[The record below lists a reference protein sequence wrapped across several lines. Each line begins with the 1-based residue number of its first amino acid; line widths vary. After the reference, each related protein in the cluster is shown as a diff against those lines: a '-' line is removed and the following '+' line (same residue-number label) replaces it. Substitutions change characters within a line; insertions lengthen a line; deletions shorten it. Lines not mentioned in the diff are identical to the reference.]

1 MVDDDARR
9 VLTEV
14 AQLAA
19 GHIEQRRGDPVAAP
33 FDRAALRAE
42 VDSFDFASSRDP
54 VEVAAKLFE
63 LLRRTGIRTDHP
75 RYFGLFNPPA
85 LTSAIAGDL
94 VAATVNPQLAVW
106 GHAPAAAEI
115 ERHLVSTFA
124 NRVWGDGPCAGTF
137 TSGGSEANHTALLAA
152 LARRYPEWA
161 TLGVAALG
169 RRPAIYVSA
178 QAHLAW
184 IKIARAAGLGSE
196 AVKLV
201 ETRDGLSL
209 DGDTLRKA
217 IAGDPDGDP
226 VLVVATAGTT
236 AHGAVDDL
244 AGIAS
249 VGHEHGAHVHV
260 DAAWAGGVLLD
271 PAHRH
276 LLDGIDQ
283 ADSVTI
289 DPHKWLAVPM
299 GAGLYLARDWAA
311 LKTAFAVTTEYMPQT
326 IADTL
331 DPYVHSLQWSRR
343 FTGAKLFLALATLGL
358 DGYAAMIARQFALGD
373 RLRRSLADDGW
384 VIVNDT
390 RMPLVCFT
398 PDDPAHVVEI
408 EREIA
413 GAGEAWLSTVSLRGV
428 SCLRACITGFETTE
442 EDVDALS
449 TLLARA
455 RTRCAG

>member
-1 MVDDDARR
+1 MDDDARR
-9 VLTEV
+9 VLIEV

-19 GHIEQRRGDPVAAP
+19 DHIEQRRGDPVAAP

-42 VDSFDFASSRDP
+42 VDAFDFTSPRDP
-54 VEVAAKLFE
+54 GEVAATLFD

-85 LTSAIAGDL
+85 LTSAIVGDM

-115 ERHLVSTFA
+115 ERHLVSLFSA
-124 NRVWGDGPCAGTF
+124 RAWSDGTGVGTF

-161 TLGVAALG
+161 TRGVAALD

-184 IKIARAAGLGSE
+184 IKIARAAGLGSK

-201 ETRDGLSL
+201 KTRDGLSL
-209 DGDTLRKA
+209 DGETLREA
-217 IAGDPDGDP
+217 IVADPASDP
-226 VLVVATAGTT
+226 VLLVATAGTT

-244 AGIAS
+244 AGIAE
-249 VGHEHGAHVHV
+249 VGREHGAHVHV

-276 LLDGIDQ
+276 LLDGIGQ

-299 GAGLYLARDWAA
+299 GAGLYLARDWTA
-311 LKTAFAVTTEYMPQT
+311 LKTAFAVTTEYMPQAV
-326 IADTL
+326 ADTL

-343 FTGAKLFLALATLGL
+343 FTGAKLFLALAALGL
-358 DGYAAMIARQFALGD
+358 DGYATMIARQFALGD

-384 VIVNDT
+384 RIVNDT
-390 RMPLVCFT
+390 RLPLVCFA
-398 PDDPAHVVEI
+398 PEDAAHVVAI

-413 GAGEAWLSTVSLRGV
+413 GAGEAWLSSVSLRGAP
-428 SCLRACITGFETTE
+428 CLRACITGFETAE
-442 EDVDALS
+442 GDVDALVAM
-449 TLLARA
+449 LARV
-455 RTRCAG
+455 RDRCAG